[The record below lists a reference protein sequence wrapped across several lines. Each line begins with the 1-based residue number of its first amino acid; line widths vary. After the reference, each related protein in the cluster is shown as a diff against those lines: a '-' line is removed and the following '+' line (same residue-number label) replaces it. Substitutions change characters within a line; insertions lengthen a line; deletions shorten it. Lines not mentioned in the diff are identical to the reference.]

1 MVYGEGNPNKII
13 LVDYGVKENMIR
25 NLVRVWSSLI
35 ALIKIIKNFIM
46 EVINKTTNDSK
57 NNSK

>member
-35 ALIKIIKNFIM
+35 ALIKVIINFISG
-46 EVINKTTNDSK
+46 VINEATNNK
-57 NNSK
+57 NNNK

>member
-35 ALIKIIKNFIM
+35 VLIKVIINFISG
-46 EVINKTTNDSK
+46 VINEATNNK
-57 NNSK
+57 NNNK

>member
-35 ALIKIIKNFIM
+35 ALIKVIINFIR
-46 EVINKTTNDSK
+46 E
-57 NNSK
+57 